1 MSINTA
7 TLQQRRSSRNAWL
20 KSILL
25 VRLLSPPLR
34 NFQTDD
40 VRLLLSLDPPIKRFA
55 QRHTAHNTDAIAA
68 RDLGV
73 AIVRQ
78 SSGHQVSGNPLV
90 RNDTAQTI
98 MPSNSQ
104 ESNNNGAPRN
114 SQPGPQHGG
123 GGGYKRPAS
132 PDYKRGRDAD
142 NGPGHGKR
150 ARSPSARDR
159 DRWGDGHGGRKRYA
173 SPSWDRDRERD
184 AGPPG
189 AVRRPIM
196 RDAPMAQED
205 EKPVVLPGVLSWFIG
220 SLPPANKFDGTC

>member
-1 MSINTA
+1 MI
-7 TLQQRRSSRNAWL
+7 RFD
-20 KSILL
+20 
-25 VRLLSPPLR
+25 P
-34 NFQTDD
+34 
-40 VRLLLSLDPPIKRFA
+40 DPPIKRFA

-68 RDLGV
+68 RDLGL

-78 SSGHQVSGNPLV
+78 SSSGHQMSTNALV
-90 RNDTAQTI
+90 RNDTAQSI

-123 GGGYKRPAS
+123 GGGGGAAYKRPAS
-132 PDYKRGRDAD
+132 PDYKRGRDVDAA
-142 NGPGHGKR
+142 GHGKR

-159 DRWGDGHGGRKRYA
+159 DRWGDGHTGRRRYA

-184 AGPPG
+184 VGPPG
-189 AVRRPIM
+189 GAARRPIV
-196 RDAPMAQED
+196 RDAPMVQEE

-220 SLPPANKFDGTC
+220 SLPPANKFDGQYSEHFRYVALDAYSEVSLI